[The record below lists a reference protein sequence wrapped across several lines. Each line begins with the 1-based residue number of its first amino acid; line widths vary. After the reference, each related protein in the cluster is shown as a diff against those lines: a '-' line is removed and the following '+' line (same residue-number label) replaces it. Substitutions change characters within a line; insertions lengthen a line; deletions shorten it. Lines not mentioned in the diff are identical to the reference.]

1 MLQRPQTLYLLGVF
15 ILSLFLFTGPIALF
29 SIEGGETI
37 LKHSG
42 VFDGVGERMD
52 LATWPMTT
60 LFVVIT
66 ALAFLNI
73 FFYRSRIRQMRIC
86 IFLILLNAGT
96 MGMIFY
102 YIAVAKNMLDDVPPL
117 HRWRIVIPLI
127 LIILIYLAFRRIRRD
142 ELVVKAYD
150 RIR

>member
-127 LIILIYLAFRRIRRD
+127 LIILIYLAFRRIR
-142 ELVVKAYD
+142 
-150 RIR
+150 